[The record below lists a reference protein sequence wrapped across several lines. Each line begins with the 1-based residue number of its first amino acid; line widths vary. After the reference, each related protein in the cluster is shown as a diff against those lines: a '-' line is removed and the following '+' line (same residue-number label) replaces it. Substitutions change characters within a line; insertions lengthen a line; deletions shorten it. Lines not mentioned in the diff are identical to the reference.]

1 MRKTREILR
10 LAYEVKIP
18 ARQIARSLH
27 VSPTTVGNCLE
38 RAMEAGI
45 TWPLPEEMEDG
56 DIEELLYGEEK
67 ERDRPLPDMRY
78 LRKEFSRKGV
88 TLMLLCRV
96 SDYAK

>member
-10 LAYEVKIP
+10 LALELDLT

-38 RAMEAGI
+38 RAREARI

-56 DIEELLYGEEK
+56 DLEELLYGEEK
-67 ERDRPLPDMRY
+67 ERDRPIPDMRH
-78 LRKEFSRKGV
+78 LRKELS
-88 TLMLLCRV
+88 
-96 SDYAK
+96 